1 LEVDNCKQS
10 IRLQCFFYFL
20 LGGSAET
27 ELPQAR
33 ETRGT
38 PLLEVSFAFG
48 EVLSCLLLQQDT
60 VGKNAVWNLRR
71 LI

>member
-1 LEVDNCKQS
+1 M
-10 IRLQCFFYFL
+10 

-71 LI
+71 RI